1 MATKAAFLDRDG
13 VINIDHGYVYRWD
26 QFEFMPGV
34 EDALLGLQQRGYK
47 LVIVTNQSG
56 IARGYFGET
65 DFAALS
71 ERLTQHLVAKGIHLA
86 GIYHCPHHPEEGLA
100 GLKVYCDCRKPAPGL
115 ILRAVRDLDID
126 LSASLLIGDKPSDI
140 EAGQRAGVGQLFQVT
155 KTLPATGAQ
164 QVESLPAMLALLGD

>member
-13 VINIDHGYVYRWD
+13 VINTDHGYVYRWD

-65 DFAALS
+65 ELAALN
-71 ERLTQHLVAKGIHLA
+71 ERLTQHLAAKGIHLA
-86 GIYHCPHHPEEGLA
+86 GIYHCPHHPDEGLA
-100 GLKVYCDCRKPAPGL
+100 DLKVHCDCRKPAPGL
-115 ILRAVRDLDID
+115 ILRAARDLDLDIA
-126 LSASLLIGDKPSDI
+126 ASLLIGDKPSDI

-155 KTLPATGAQ
+155 NAQPLTGAQ
-164 QVESLPAMLALLGD
+164 PVESLPAMLPLLAD